1 MQPPPAGKRSELA
14 LSFKVLI
21 PAALMFLL
29 FIYFSYFVVLPLVEN
44 KMMEQRRQMLRSMGN
59 AVWHLLDSY
68 RQKAD
73 SGEMT
78 ADSARSMALSTVK
91 TFRFG
96 AEGNDYCWIS
106 DLETV
111 VLMHPY
117 QPDWVGRR
125 LAEHPDA
132 STSRAFTKSI
142 DLVKASGEG
151 FVDYQWQWPDDPSRI
166 GPKLSYVKGYEPW
179 GWMLGTGLYVD
190 DVHAEVSFLTRQLFA
205 LLLAVLIVSTVF
217 CLYVYQQASAIDR
230 QRQRAE
236 GINRVLIQI
245 SNATNTTFDLDAL
258 YRSIHLSLGE
268 IIDVSNFFIAL
279 YDRKT
284 DAISFPYYRDEVD
297 KIYPMIGN
305 IHRSGSLTAKVIRT
319 AETVLSSREGIL
331 EWAASQGEPPVGTP
345 AALWLGVPL
354 KIKNEVIGVMVTQ
367 SYTDPHHFDETD
379 VGVFVSVSD
388 QVAMAIERKT
398 YEMQLKEAR
407 DALEARVRRRT
418 NALVKI
424 NLRLENE
431 IRKQEQTENI
441 LRESEARLLQ
451 SERLAATGQLAASIA
466 HEINSPLQGVTSLL
480 NVMRR
485 EFGGDNQLAEN
496 LELIQGA
503 FTSISKTVRNLLDLN
518 RPGKEKNQP
527 MHIHEVIAQT
537 AALVKGYLKDNDVR
551 LELDLPSDLP
561 VIMGSPQELSQVF
574 MNLITNSVESLNADP
589 TYADRRITIRA
600 LTSGSQVVVQF
611 TDTGIGIS
619 AEDMSRVF
627 DAFFTSKKTMGMG
640 VGLSICHR
648 IIEGHNGTIEVRNRP
663 DRGAAFTIR
672 LPANNLST

>member
-1 MQPPPAGKRSELA
+1 MSPPAAAKRSELV
-14 LSFKVLI
+14 LSFKILI

-29 FIYFSYFVVLPLVEN
+29 FIYFSYYVVLPLVEN
-44 KMMEQRRQMLRSMGN
+44 KMMEQKRQMLQSMGTV
-59 AVWHLLDSY
+59 VWHLLDSY
-68 RQKAD
+68 RQGAEA
-73 SGEMT
+73 GEMA
-78 ADSARSMALSTVK
+78 ADKVRAMALSAVK
-91 TFRFG
+91 TLRFG
-96 AEGNDYCWIS
+96 AEGKDYCWVS

-117 QPDWVGRR
+117 QPDLVGRR
-125 LAEHPDA
+125 LTEHADA
-132 STSRAFTKSI
+132 STRRAFTKAI

-151 FVDYQWQWPDDPSRI
+151 YIDYQWQWQNDPSRI
-166 GPKLSYVKGYEPW
+166 APKLSYVKFYEPW
-179 GWMLGTGLYVD
+179 GWVLGTGLYVQ
-190 DVHAEVSFLTRQLFA
+190 DVRAEIALLTRQLFL
-205 LLLAVLIVSTVF
+205 LLLAVLVVSTVF
-217 CLYVYQQASAIDR
+217 CFYVYQQASAIER
-230 QRQRAE
+230 KRRRAE
-236 GINRVLIQI
+236 AINRALIQI
-245 SNATNTTFDLDAL
+245 SNAASTTFDLDAL
-258 YRSIHLSLGE
+258 YRSIHRSLGE

-297 KIYPMIGN
+297 TTYPMIGN

-319 AETVLSSREGIL
+319 AETVLANREEIL
-331 EWAASQGEPPVGTP
+331 AWSAGQGEPLVGTP

-367 SYTDPHHFDETD
+367 SYTDADHFDETD
-379 VGVFVSVSD
+379 VEVFASVSD

-398 YEMQLKEAR
+398 YEIQLKETR
-407 DALEARVRRRT
+407 DALEVRVRRRT
-418 NALVKI
+418 HALVKI
-424 NLRLENE
+424 NRRLENE

-441 LRESEARLLQ
+441 LRESEARLIQ

-485 EFGGDNQLAEN
+485 EYGHDIKLEAD

-503 FTSISKTVRNLLDLN
+503 FTSISRTVKNLLDLK

-527 MHIHEVIAQT
+527 MQIREVIVQT
-537 AALVKGYLKDNDVR
+537 AALVKGYLKDNDVQ
-551 LELDLPSDLP
+551 LALDLSAGLP
-561 VIMGSPQELSQVF
+561 AIMGSPQELSQVF
-574 MNLITNSVESLNADP
+574 MNLITNSVESLNANP
-589 TYADRRITIRA
+589 THADRRIAIKA
-600 LTSGSQVVVQF
+600 MAIGDQVVVHV

-619 AEDMSRVF
+619 TEDMSRVF

-648 IIEGHNGTIEVRNRP
+648 IIEGHNGTIEVRNRS

-672 LPANNLST
+672 LPANSRST